1 MAMTP
6 NADAAGPD
14 AARVAAFAA
23 GGLGL
28 ALSVAAI
35 ALFGLRTSLS
45 VAVGAMIAVANLV
58 TMSAI
63 IRALVRSSD
72 EADADTASAEAAAPH
87 SESAANSRAADEA
100 SSSAAASAT
109 ATTAEAD
116 PSAEAAPPVDHRAEG
131 RRGGAAWGGFALLK
145 IIVLFGGIWILL
157 TRGWV
162 DPIPLVVGYGVL
174 PLGIA
179 ASSVL
184 SSLAPRRT
192 GRRTPRKPG

>member
-1 MAMTP
+1 MATTP
-6 NADAAGPD
+6 SADAASPD
-14 AARVAAFAA
+14 AAKVAAFAA

-28 ALSVAAI
+28 VLSVAAV
-35 ALFGLRTSLS
+35 ALFSVRTSLS
-45 VAVGAMIAVANLV
+45 VGVGALIAVANLV

-72 EADADTASAEAAAPH
+72 EADAAAAAAEAPAIADAA
-87 SESAANSRAADEA
+87 AADA
-100 SSSAAASAT
+100 PAI
-109 ATTAEAD
+109 AEGSPSPANGDAD
-116 PSAEAAPPVDHRAEG
+116 PSAEASSPPVDHRAEG
-131 RRGGAAWGGFALLK
+131 RRGGAAWGGFALFK
-145 IIVLFGGIWILL
+145 IIVLFGGIRVLL

-184 SSLAPRRT
+184 SSLAPRKT
-192 GRRTPRKPG
+192 GRRAPRKPG